1 MRHDA
6 SIERTVTRSSDARAS
21 DAREISAIDA
31 ALASRAFWKDL
42 CEAVG
47 DLMFETDRAG
57 RFVFLAPAKI
67 LGYDAHDLIGHLSS
81 DILCGWDRPAGA
93 AVNPFA
99 AGGAIRMKHAWL
111 RQRDGS
117 AALFAISLRPTDG
130 GGVRGIG
137 IDVTSDDDMVR
148 ASVKAVLFQSTL
160 DRIVARMRDEILTS
174 RIVRAGLQELIAC
187 LGAEGAAVV
196 PVSQPDACDAPSRAD
211 AMSGPFH
218 GAGDGWDE
226 IAAQGMPDLDAL
238 SLQPSILSVG
248 AAARHLLVC
257 SNQTRFGPQSVLVV
271 WRRNEQP
278 DWRDD
283 ERRLTL
289 GVASALRGVIEQ
301 DSMQREI
308 SDQSRTDVLT
318 GLPSRRSFQ
327 EETRRRFDRLDR
339 DAGPGTLMSVDLD
352 DFGAF
357 NDTHG
362 AERGDDALA
371 HVAAVLRD
379 LVRPTDLVCRIAGD
393 HFAIWLD
400 GADGFAAAERAE
412 WLCRNGI
419 TGNFGGLPYRLG
431 ASVGLAS
438 RPARSL
444 EDLDSLS
451 RRADSAMMH
460 AKRCGKGVWR
470 ASQQEIGI

>member
-1 MRHDA
+1 MRQDA
-6 SIERTVTRSSDARAS
+6 SSERTVTRSSS
-21 DAREISAIDA
+21 DAREASAIDA

-42 CEAVG
+42 CEAAG

-67 LGYDAHDLIGHLSS
+67 LGYDAHALIGHLSS

-99 AGGAIRMKHAWL
+99 AASAIRMKHAWL

-174 RIVRAGLQELIAC
+174 RIVRAGLRELIAC

-196 PVSQPDACDAPSRAD
+196 PVSQPDARDGAPLRAD
-211 AMSGPFH
+211 AMSGPLH

-238 SLQPSILSVG
+238 SLQPSILSAG
-248 AAARHLLVC
+248 AGRHLLVC
-257 SNQTRFGPQSVLVV
+257 SNQTRFGPPSALVV

-289 GVASALRGVIEQ
+289 GVAAALRGVIEQ

-339 DAGPGTLMSVDLD
+339 DAEPGTLMSVDLD
-352 DFGAF
+352 DFGGF
-357 NDTHG
+357 NETHG

-419 TGNFGGLPYRLG
+419 TGNFDGLPYRLG